1 MNSGSTRRRALLGG
15 LAGTLAGSSLLR
27 AQQDPK
33 RDHTRIPGLDELTT
47 VQDFEP
53 VAFAKLTHDIYSYTA
68 HGDSGEV
75 TLRRNREAF
84 NWVELVPRGAI
95 DPASVQTATEILGTK
110 LAFPLMAA
118 PTASHAQLHRDGEL
132 ATHRA
137 TTAASN
143 TPMIVSNAASFPMD
157 KIADAATGPLWFQL
171 YPRQDLDGSK
181 DLLDTALTAGSKAV
195 VMTVDQQASYYERS
209 EHNRH
214 MNPPP
219 VARMAGRPQATRAPQ
234 ANPYRVGGGR
244 LWYNWKYVDDIRK
257 MLTVPLLAKGIL
269 TAEDAKLCVEHGL
282 NGIIV
287 SNHGGR
293 SLDYD
298 PSTLEVLPEIVDA
311 VQGRIPVIVDSG
323 FRTGT
328 DMLKALALG
337 AKAVCVG
344 RGVRWGLA
352 SFGMEGVQKVLQILQ
367 SELVMAMAQT
377 GMSSLA
383 SIDRTLVRTHFR

>member
-1 MNSGSTRRRALLGG
+1 
-15 LAGTLAGSSLLR
+15 
-27 AQQDPK
+27 
-33 RDHTRIPGLDELTT
+33 
-47 VQDFEP
+47 
-53 VAFAKLTHDIYSYTA
+53 
-68 HGDSGEV
+68 
-75 TLRRNREAF
+75 
-84 NWVELVPRGAI
+84 
-95 DPASVQTATEILGTK
+95 
-110 LAFPLMAA
+110 
-118 PTASHAQLHRDGEL
+118 
-132 ATHRA
+132 
-137 TTAASN
+137 
-143 TPMIVSNAASFPMD
+143 
-157 KIADAATGPLWFQL
+157 
-171 YPRQDLDGSK
+171 
-181 DLLDTALTAGSKAV
+181 
-195 VMTVDQQASYYERS
+195 
-209 EHNRH
+209 

-219 VARMAGRPQATRAPQ
+219 IARMAGRPQAARAPQ
-234 ANPYRVGGGR
+234 GNPYRVGGGR

-293 SLDYD
+293 SMDYD

-352 SFGMEGVQKVLQILQ
+352 SFGMEGVQKVLEILQ
-367 SELVMAMAQT
+367 RELLMAMAQT
-377 GMSSLA
+377 GMSSLS